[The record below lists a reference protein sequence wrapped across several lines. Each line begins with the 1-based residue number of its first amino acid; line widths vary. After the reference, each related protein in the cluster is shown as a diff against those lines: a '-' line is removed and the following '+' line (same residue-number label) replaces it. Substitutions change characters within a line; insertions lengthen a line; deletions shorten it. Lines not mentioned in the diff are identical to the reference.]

1 MLLLVVPKLFH
12 LLVVPKLFHL
22 TGVQSVLSG
31 AERAPKP
38 ALSLLQFP
46 ASLFGQEE
54 EQQAPFVGKWDS
66 ANPLLDQPSPRQ

>member
-1 MLLLVVPKLFH
+1 MLFLAASGGSKAFSSH
-12 LLVVPKLFHL
+12 KC
-22 TGVQSVLSG
+22 QCVLSG

-66 ANPLLDQPSPRQ
+66 ANPLLDQPSARQ